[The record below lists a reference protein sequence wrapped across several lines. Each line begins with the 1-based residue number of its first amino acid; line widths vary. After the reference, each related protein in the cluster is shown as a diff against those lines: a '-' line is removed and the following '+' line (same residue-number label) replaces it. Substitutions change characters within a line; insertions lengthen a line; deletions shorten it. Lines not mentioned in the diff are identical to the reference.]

1 MRMTLS
7 PPKLAMA
14 IASGLVWTTC
24 TFAQTY
30 PVKPIRLI
38 VTSPAGSVSD
48 IRARWVSERLTMAL
62 GRSIVVDNRG
72 GAGGNIGAEAAA
84 KSPKDGYT
92 LVIIHQG
99 TAALNPHM
107 YAHPGYDPIVDFAPI
122 TRFVVSPLLLAVHPA
137 TPAKTVG
144 ELIEMVKKKPGQYY
158 YGSPGS
164 GTPPHMA
171 AELFKRMARIDA
183 THVPYKGGAAAL
195 LDLMGGRLTYTFDS
209 LALQLPH
216 VKTGKIRALAMTGTK
231 RVSSLP
237 DVPTVA
243 ESGLPQYEYLSWM
256 GLAAPAGTPR
266 DIVTQLNAVVVK
278 ILKTPEARDWFVEQG
293 GEPVGDTPEEFAAF
307 IKYEYARWGPIIR
320 EAGIRAD

>member
-1 MRMTLS
+1 L
-7 PPKLAMA
+7 
-14 IASGLVWTTC
+14 WTAC

-30 PVKPIRLI
+30 PIKPIRLI

-48 IRARWVSERLTMAL
+48 IRARWVSERLNAAL
-62 GRSIVVDNRG
+62 GKSIVIDNRG

-107 YAHPGYDPIVDFAPI
+107 YARPGYDPIADFAPI
-122 TRFVVSPLLLAVHPA
+122 TRFVISPLLLAVHPA

-144 ELIEMVKKKPGQYY
+144 ELIDMVKKKPGQFN

-183 THVPYKGGAAAL
+183 IHVPYKGGAAAL
-195 LDLMGGRLTYTFDS
+195 LDLVGGRLTYTFDS
-209 LALQLPH
+209 LALQGPH
-216 VKTGKIRALAMTGTK
+216 VKAGRIRALAVTGTK
-231 RVSSLP
+231 RVPSVP
-237 DVPTVA
+237 DVPTIA

-266 DIVTQLNAVVVK
+266 EIIARLNSVLAK
-278 ILKTPEARDWFVEQG
+278 ILKTPEARDWFAEQG

-307 IKYEYARWGPIIR
+307 IKVEHARWGPIIR

>member
-1 MRMTLS
+1 MNLPS
-7 PPKLAMA
+7 PKFGML
-14 IASGLVWTTC
+14 IAFGLLWTTC

-30 PVKPIRLI
+30 PTKPIRLI
-38 VTSPAGSVSD
+38 VTGPAGSVSD
-48 IRARWVSERLTMAL
+48 IRARWVSERLTAAL
-62 GRSIVVDNRG
+62 GKSIVVDNRG

-99 TAALNPHM
+99 IAALNPHM
-107 YAHPGYDPIVDFAPI
+107 YARPGYDPITDFAPI
-122 TRFVVSPLLLAVHPA
+122 TRFVISPLLLAVHPA

-144 ELIEMVKKKPGQYY
+144 ELIDMVKKKPGQFN

-171 AELFKRMARIDA
+171 AELFKRMAKIDA
-183 THVPYKGGAAAL
+183 THVPYKGGAAAV
-195 LDLMGGRLTYTFDS
+195 LDLMAGRLTWTFDS
-209 LALQLPH
+209 PVLQVPH
-216 VKTGKIRALAMTGTK
+216 VKAGRIRALAVTGMK
-231 RVSSLP
+231 RVPSVP

-266 DIVTQLNAVVVK
+266 EIVAQLNAVLAK
-278 ILKTPEARDWFVEQG
+278 ILKTPEARDWFAEQG

-307 IKYEYARWGPIIR
+307 IKLEHARWGPIIR